1 MATSK
6 ASPPP
11 IASEK
16 LGAYD
21 FEMYE
26 DKLPVEILKR
36 GRMLLGLGVDRK
48 ERGGRVALE
57 LMAEA
62 CASADRM
69 GVWLFLQAYP
79 LYDSSDE
86 VEWAV
91 LNQHFERD
99 RQRLINGYSQFGFV
113 HSCGGYMYREPN
125 SPTDWATKRIR
136 P

>member
-1 MATSK
+1 MTARN

-11 IASEK
+11 ICSEK
-16 LGAYD
+16 LWEHD

-26 DKLPVEILKR
+26 DVLPLNVLR
-36 GRMLLGLGVDRK
+36 QGRMLLGLSVDRA

-57 LMAEA
+57 LMAEV

-86 VEWAV
+86 VEWAI

-125 SPTDWATKRIR
+125 SPLDWATKRIR